1 MTDYKAIF
9 AIGIFAMLA
18 LAGVAVLAD
27 DASAEGNATGPAY
40 KVTYKYGESSIVD
53 KTEAGG
59 IYSFKAFDKTGFT
72 APEGYEFKQW
82 RDASSS
88 ATYQVATNG
97 STGSTPAYTFA
108 GDVTVIPEFELDSDR
123 AEITLIYG
131 DISET
136 YLISESE
143 SESKFAIA
151 PENLEDF
158 AKKIGAT
165 VVKGEKDSIS
175 GFAIDGYKFN
185 GFKNAKGTGIGIS
198 ALTSS
203 AGVNTSYTLVM
214 EKVYTVSF
222 VLDGTVLKSEKTSGD
237 IVAPENPVKE
247 HYVFDGWFDKDGKK
261 FDPAF
266 KAYTADI
273 TYTAEFTPNTY
284 KVYFMNGETVVA
296 ERSSEYM
303 GQIDLPDLPE
313 GFISW
318 ADKDGNVVGS
328 PVTITGPDMKFY
340 AVAGIVKYSVAFVNG
355 EQTVATVEV
364 VKGEKIAADDI
375 PALPEGVEKWDFDF
389 ETPITENITV
399 KAVAKVYDVTFD
411 FGVMY
416 ATKVTIQVEH
426 GQVIP
431 ADKVPVIPEEFPEK
445 DKRWNYDPAAPVESD
460 MTIQLRDNIYF
471 EVVFVAGETEVAKVS
486 VLEGTAVPA
495 DKVPAI
501 PEGYKEWAFDV
512 AAPVTADMTVEAV
525 AKEVVFNVTF
535 EIEGKADV
543 TQKSD
548 SLTIPDV
555 TREGYEFQG
564 WVVAGTS
571 KYVDPTKY
579 EYTADVTFVAIYK
592 QIGYSTVTFIIGEE
606 VIEISVKNGT
616 TIPADKIP
624 ELDPAVYSGW
634 NFDINMVIDQSQSF
648 KAVPILYHKVV
659 FEYGADTGIPSVTVE
674 VADGTTI
681 PADKIPV
688 IPAQLGDVRWDYS
701 NSTVRDDMTIGLV
714 DVVYPEEPGFFDTT
728 SGKIAGAIILLAVLV
743 VIALLVAPASPM
755 NYKIVKGKV
764 AGVIEARRAD
774 KKP

>member
-1 MTDYKAIF
+1 
-9 AIGIFAMLA
+9 MLA

-27 DASAEGNATGPAY
+27 DASADNTPPSEFNNDSKGDYT
-40 KVTYKYGESSIVD
+40 VTYTYGGSSIVKKMSSGNQFQFNVAD
-53 KTEAGG
+53 ISGFDAPKGYKFDEAFIDQKSGAV
-59 IYSFKAFDKTGFT
+59 YNCTS
-72 APEGYEFKQW
+72 P
-82 RDASSS
+82 
-88 ATYQVATNG
+88 
-97 STGSTPAYTFA
+97 YTFTS
-108 GDVTVIPEFELDSDR
+108 DIIVEPEVAPAQAIVKLV
-123 AEITLIYG
+123 YG
-131 DISET
+131 DISAEYMGGSDAT
-136 YLISESE
+136 EPYTVTSDD
-143 SESKFAIA
+143 
-151 PENLEDF
+151 LEDF

-165 VVKGEKDSIS
+165 VVKTGNSIT
-175 GFAIDGYKFN
+175 GFAIDGYKFD
-185 GFKNAKGTGIGIS
+185 GFKDATGKAADID

-214 EKVYTVSF
+214 EKVYNVTFVADGVTVSEQTTNGEIEVPQNSSVPNYDF
-222 VLDGTVLKSEKTSGD
+222 IGWSDGVKTYEPLPGQNVVDLSS
-237 IVAPENPVKE
+237 
-247 HYVFDGWFDKDGKK
+247 YVFTKDTV
-261 FDPAF
+261 FTAVF
-266 KAYTADI
+266 K
-273 TYTAEFTPNTY
+273 E
-284 KVYFMNGETVVA
+284 KVYDATFIIGDKTEV
-296 ERSSEYM
+296 RSAKYNKPV
-303 GQIDLPDLPE
+303 DAVPLPE
-313 GFISW
+313 GYAYYAL
-318 ADKDGNVVGS
+318 ADDETKTKVAFPYTVTG
-328 PVTITGPDMKFY
+328 PVTF
-340 AVAGIVKYSVAFVNG
+340 VAI
-355 EQTVATVEV
+355 
-364 VKGEKIAADDI
+364 
-375 PALPEGVEKWDFDF
+375 EGV
-389 ETPITENITV
+389 P
-399 KAVAKVYDVTFD
+399 AVT
-411 FGVMY
+411 
-416 ATKVTIQVEH
+416 
-426 GQVIP
+426 
-431 ADKVPVIPEEFPEK
+431 
-445 DKRWNYDPAAPVESD
+445 
-460 MTIQLRDNIYF
+460 
-471 EVVFVAGETEVAKVS
+471 
-486 VLEGTAVPA
+486 
-495 DKVPAI
+495 
-501 PEGYKEWAFDV
+501 
-512 AAPVTADMTVEAV
+512 
-525 AKEVVFNVTF
+525 FNVTF
-535 EIEGKADV
+535 QIEGKTDV

-634 NFDINMVIDQSQSF
+634 DFDINMVIDQSQSF

>member
-1 MTDYKAIF
+1 
-9 AIGIFAMLA
+9 MLA

-27 DASAEGNATGPAY
+27 DASADNTSPSEFNNDSKGDYT
-40 KVTYKYGESSIVD
+40 VTYTYGGSSIVKKMSSGNQFQFNVAD
-53 KTEAGG
+53 ISG
-59 IYSFKAFDKTGFT
+59 FD
-72 APEGYEFKQW
+72 APKGYEFDKAFIDQKSG
-82 RDASSS
+82 AVYNCTS
-88 ATYQVATNG
+88 
-97 STGSTPAYTFA
+97 PYTF
-108 GDVTVIPEFELDSDR
+108 TSDIIVEPKV
-123 AEITLIYG
+123 APAQAIVKLVYG
-131 DISET
+131 DISAEYMGGSDAT
-136 YLISESE
+136 GPYTVTPLD
-143 SESKFAIA
+143 
-151 PENLEDF
+151 LEDF

-165 VVKGEKDSIS
+165 VVKTGDSITR
-175 GFAIDGYKFN
+175 FAIDGYKFV
-185 GFKNAKGTGIGIS
+185 GFKSDVTKEDNAHLN
-198 ALTSS
+198 ALT
-203 AGVNTSYTLVM
+203 AEKVGITTYTLVM
-214 EKVYTVSF
+214 EKVYNVTFVADGVTVSEQTTNGEIEVPQNSSVPNYDF
-222 VLDGTVLKSEKTSGD
+222 IGWSDGVKTYEPLPGQNVVDLSSYVFTKDTVFTAVFKEKVYDATFIIGD
-237 IVAPENPVKE
+237 KTEVRSAKYNNPVDA
-247 HYVFDGWFDKDGKK
+247 V
-261 FDPAF
+261 P
-266 KAYTADI
+266 
-273 TYTAEFTPNTY
+273 
-284 KVYFMNGETVVA
+284 
-296 ERSSEYM
+296 
-303 GQIDLPDLPE
+303 LPE
-313 GFISW
+313 GYAYYAL
-318 ADKDGNVVGS
+318 ADDETKTKVAFPYTVTG
-328 PVTITGPDMKFY
+328 PVTF
-340 AVAGIVKYSVAFVNG
+340 VAI
-355 EQTVATVEV
+355 
-364 VKGEKIAADDI
+364 
-375 PALPEGVEKWDFDF
+375 EGV
-389 ETPITENITV
+389 P
-399 KAVAKVYDVTFD
+399 AVT
-411 FGVMY
+411 
-416 ATKVTIQVEH
+416 
-426 GQVIP
+426 
-431 ADKVPVIPEEFPEK
+431 
-445 DKRWNYDPAAPVESD
+445 
-460 MTIQLRDNIYF
+460 
-471 EVVFVAGETEVAKVS
+471 
-486 VLEGTAVPA
+486 
-495 DKVPAI
+495 
-501 PEGYKEWAFDV
+501 
-512 AAPVTADMTVEAV
+512 
-525 AKEVVFNVTF
+525 FNVTF
-535 EIEGKADV
+535 QIEGKTDV

>member
-27 DASAEGNATGPAY
+27 DASADNTLPSEFNNDSKGDYT
-40 KVTYKYGESSIVD
+40 VTYTYGGSSIVKKMSSGNQFQFNVAD
-53 KTEAGG
+53 ISG
-59 IYSFKAFDKTGFT
+59 FD
-72 APEGYEFKQW
+72 APKGYEFDKAFIDQKSG
-82 RDASSS
+82 AVYNCTS
-88 ATYQVATNG
+88 
-97 STGSTPAYTFA
+97 PYTF
-108 GDVTVIPEFELDSDR
+108 TSDIIVEPKV
-123 AEITLIYG
+123 APAQAIVKLVYG
-131 DISET
+131 DISAEYMGGSNAT
-136 YLISESE
+136 GSYAVTSDDL
-143 SESKFAIA
+143 K
-151 PENLEDF
+151 DF

-165 VVKGEKDSIS
+165 VVETNESIT
-175 GFAIDGYKFN
+175 GFAIDGYKFV
-185 GFKNAKGTGIGIS
+185 GFKSDVTEEGNADLTMTLTAEKVGI
-198 ALTSS
+198 T
-203 AGVNTSYTLVM
+203 TYTLVM
-214 EKVYTVSF
+214 EKVYNVTFVADGVTVSEQTTNGEIEVPQNSSVPNYDF
-222 VLDGTVLKSEKTSGD
+222 IGWSDGVKTYEPLPGQNVVDLSS
-237 IVAPENPVKE
+237 
-247 HYVFDGWFDKDGKK
+247 YVFTKDTV
-261 FDPAF
+261 FTAVF
-266 KAYTADI
+266 K
-273 TYTAEFTPNTY
+273 E
-284 KVYFMNGETVVA
+284 KVYDATFIIGDKTEV
-296 ERSSEYM
+296 RSAKYNKPV
-303 GQIDLPDLPE
+303 DAVPLPE
-313 GFISW
+313 GYAYYAL
-318 ADKDGNVVGS
+318 ADDETKTKVAFPYTVTG
-328 PVTITGPDMKFY
+328 PVTF
-340 AVAGIVKYSVAFVNG
+340 VAI
-355 EQTVATVEV
+355 
-364 VKGEKIAADDI
+364 
-375 PALPEGVEKWDFDF
+375 EGV
-389 ETPITENITV
+389 P
-399 KAVAKVYDVTFD
+399 AVT
-411 FGVMY
+411 
-416 ATKVTIQVEH
+416 
-426 GQVIP
+426 
-431 ADKVPVIPEEFPEK
+431 
-445 DKRWNYDPAAPVESD
+445 
-460 MTIQLRDNIYF
+460 
-471 EVVFVAGETEVAKVS
+471 
-486 VLEGTAVPA
+486 
-495 DKVPAI
+495 
-501 PEGYKEWAFDV
+501 
-512 AAPVTADMTVEAV
+512 
-525 AKEVVFNVTF
+525 FNVTF
-535 EIEGKADV
+535 QIEGKTDV

-634 NFDINMVIDQSQSF
+634 DFDINMVIDQSQSF

>member
-27 DASAEGNATGPAY
+27 DASAEGDATGPAY

-59 IYSFKAFDKTGFT
+59 IYSFKAFDKIGFT

-108 GDVTVIPEFELDSDR
+108 GDVTVIPEFELDDMY

-136 YLISESE
+136 YLTTSG
-143 SESKFAIA
+143 SKFTIA
-151 PENLEDF
+151 PKNLEDF
-158 AKKIGAT
+158 AEKIGAT
-165 VVKGEKDSIS
+165 VVKTDSSIT
-175 GFAIDGYKFN
+175 GFAIDGYEYS
-185 GFKNAKGTGIGIS
+185 GFKDVKGTGIVIS

-214 EKVYTVSF
+214 EKVYNVTFVADGVTVSEQTTNGKIEVPQNSSVPNYDF
-222 VLDGTVLKSEKTSGD
+222 IGWSDGVKTYEPLPGQNVVDLSS
-237 IVAPENPVKE
+237 
-247 HYVFDGWFDKDGKK
+247 YVFTKDTV
-261 FDPAF
+261 FTAVF
-266 KAYTADI
+266 K
-273 TYTAEFTPNTY
+273 E
-284 KVYFMNGETVVA
+284 KVYDATFIIGDKTEV
-296 ERSSEYM
+296 RSAKYNKPV
-303 GQIDLPDLPE
+303 DAVPLPE
-313 GFISW
+313 GYAYYAL
-318 ADKDGNVVGS
+318 ADDETKTKVAFPYTVTG
-328 PVTITGPDMKFY
+328 PVTF
-340 AVAGIVKYSVAFVNG
+340 VAI
-355 EQTVATVEV
+355 
-364 VKGEKIAADDI
+364 
-375 PALPEGVEKWDFDF
+375 EGV
-389 ETPITENITV
+389 P
-399 KAVAKVYDVTFD
+399 AVT
-411 FGVMY
+411 
-416 ATKVTIQVEH
+416 
-426 GQVIP
+426 
-431 ADKVPVIPEEFPEK
+431 
-445 DKRWNYDPAAPVESD
+445 
-460 MTIQLRDNIYF
+460 
-471 EVVFVAGETEVAKVS
+471 
-486 VLEGTAVPA
+486 
-495 DKVPAI
+495 
-501 PEGYKEWAFDV
+501 
-512 AAPVTADMTVEAV
+512 
-525 AKEVVFNVTF
+525 FNVTF
-535 EIEGKADV
+535 QIEGKTDV

-634 NFDINMVIDQSQSF
+634 DFDINMVIDQSQSF

>member
-27 DASAEGNATGPAY
+27 DASADEDISSGFINDSKGDYT
-40 KVTYKYGESSIVD
+40 VTYTYGGSSIVKKMSSGNQFQFSVAD
-53 KTEAGG
+53 ISG
-59 IYSFKAFDKTGFT
+59 FD
-72 APEGYEFKQW
+72 APKGYEFDEAFIDQKSG
-82 RDASSS
+82 AVYNCTS
-88 ATYQVATNG
+88 
-97 STGSTPAYTFA
+97 PYTFTS
-108 GDVTVIPEFELDSDR
+108 DIIVEPEVAPAQAIVKLV
-123 AEITLIYG
+123 YG
-131 DISET
+131 DISAEYMSGSDKT
-136 YLISESE
+136 NSYTVTSRD
-143 SESKFAIA
+143 
-151 PENLEDF
+151 LEDF
-158 AKKIGAT
+158 AEKIGAT
-165 VVKGEKDSIS
+165 VVETNKSIT
-175 GFAIDGYKFN
+175 GFAIDGYKFD
-185 GFKNAKGTGIGIS
+185 GFKPDVTKEDNADLTKVLTAEGVGI
-198 ALTSS
+198 T
-203 AGVNTSYTLVM
+203 TYTLVM
-214 EKVYTVSF
+214 EKVYNVTFVADGVTVSEQTTNDEIKVPQNSSVPNYDF
-222 VLDGTVLKSEKTSGD
+222 IGWSDGVKTYEPLPGQNVVDLSS
-237 IVAPENPVKE
+237 
-247 HYVFDGWFDKDGKK
+247 YVFTKDTV
-261 FDPAF
+261 FTAVF
-266 KAYTADI
+266 K
-273 TYTAEFTPNTY
+273 E
-284 KVYFMNGETVVA
+284 KVYDATFIIGDKTEV
-296 ERSSEYM
+296 RSAKYNKPV
-303 GQIDLPDLPE
+303 DAVPLPE
-313 GFISW
+313 GYAYYAL
-318 ADKDGNVVGS
+318 ADDETKTKVAFPYTVTG
-328 PVTITGPDMKFY
+328 PVTF
-340 AVAGIVKYSVAFVNG
+340 VAI
-355 EQTVATVEV
+355 
-364 VKGEKIAADDI
+364 
-375 PALPEGVEKWDFDF
+375 EGV
-389 ETPITENITV
+389 P
-399 KAVAKVYDVTFD
+399 AVT
-411 FGVMY
+411 
-416 ATKVTIQVEH
+416 
-426 GQVIP
+426 
-431 ADKVPVIPEEFPEK
+431 
-445 DKRWNYDPAAPVESD
+445 
-460 MTIQLRDNIYF
+460 
-471 EVVFVAGETEVAKVS
+471 
-486 VLEGTAVPA
+486 
-495 DKVPAI
+495 
-501 PEGYKEWAFDV
+501 
-512 AAPVTADMTVEAV
+512 
-525 AKEVVFNVTF
+525 FNVTF
-535 EIEGKADV
+535 QIEGKTDV

>member
-27 DASAEGNATGPAY
+27 DASAENSSSGFNNDSKGDYT
-40 KVTYKYGESSIVD
+40 VTYTYGGSSIVKKMSSGNQFQFNVAD
-53 KTEAGG
+53 ISGFDAPKGYKFDEAFIDQKSGAV
-59 IYSFKAFDKTGFT
+59 YNCTS
-72 APEGYEFKQW
+72 P
-82 RDASSS
+82 
-88 ATYQVATNG
+88 
-97 STGSTPAYTFA
+97 YTF
-108 GDVTVIPEFELDSDR
+108 TSDIIVEPKV
-123 AEITLIYG
+123 APAQAIVKLVYG
-131 DISET
+131 DISAEYMSGSDAT
-136 YLISESE
+136 KSYTVTSRD
-143 SESKFAIA
+143 
-151 PENLEDF
+151 LEDF

-165 VVKGEKDSIS
+165 VVKGENDSIS
-175 GFAIDGYKFN
+175 GFAIDGYKFD
-185 GFKNAKGTGIGIS
+185 GFKPDVTEEGNADLTMTLTAEKVGI
-198 ALTSS
+198 T
-203 AGVNTSYTLVM
+203 TYTLVM
-214 EKVYTVSF
+214 EKVYNVTFVADGVTVSEQTTNGEIEVPQNSSVPNYDF
-222 VLDGTVLKSEKTSGD
+222 IGWSDGVKTYEPLPGQNVVDLSSYVFTKDTVFTAVFKEKVYDATFIIGD
-237 IVAPENPVKE
+237 KTEVRSAKYNNPVDA
-247 HYVFDGWFDKDGKK
+247 V
-261 FDPAF
+261 P
-266 KAYTADI
+266 
-273 TYTAEFTPNTY
+273 
-284 KVYFMNGETVVA
+284 
-296 ERSSEYM
+296 
-303 GQIDLPDLPE
+303 LPE
-313 GFISW
+313 GYAYYAL
-318 ADKDGNVVGS
+318 ADDETKTKVAFPYTVTG
-328 PVTITGPDMKFY
+328 PVTF
-340 AVAGIVKYSVAFVNG
+340 VAI
-355 EQTVATVEV
+355 
-364 VKGEKIAADDI
+364 
-375 PALPEGVEKWDFDF
+375 EGV
-389 ETPITENITV
+389 P
-399 KAVAKVYDVTFD
+399 AVT
-411 FGVMY
+411 
-416 ATKVTIQVEH
+416 
-426 GQVIP
+426 
-431 ADKVPVIPEEFPEK
+431 
-445 DKRWNYDPAAPVESD
+445 
-460 MTIQLRDNIYF
+460 
-471 EVVFVAGETEVAKVS
+471 
-486 VLEGTAVPA
+486 
-495 DKVPAI
+495 
-501 PEGYKEWAFDV
+501 
-512 AAPVTADMTVEAV
+512 
-525 AKEVVFNVTF
+525 FNVTF
-535 EIEGKADV
+535 QIEGKTDV

-681 PADKIPV
+681 PADKIPA

>member
-27 DASAEGNATGPAY
+27 DASAEGDATGPAY

-59 IYSFKAFDKTGFT
+59 TYSFKAFDKIGFT

-108 GDVTVIPEFELDSDR
+108 GDVTVIPEFKLDGTHS
-123 AEITLIYG
+123 EIVLTYG

-136 YLISESE
+136 YLVSSSSDYTLSEE
-143 SESKFAIA
+143 Q
-151 PENLEDF
+151 LGDF
-158 AKKIGAT
+158 GKKIGMEFE
-165 VVKGEKDSIS
+165 VGDENNISLGKDAK
-175 GFAIDGYKFN
+175 FEFN
-185 GFKNAKGTGIGIS
+185 GFIGNAESKITKLTGIKGEASKTVEYTLDASPIYNVYFIVNGAITDSCKSNVFVVPKNADKP
-198 ALTSS
+198 
-203 AGVNTSYTLVM
+203 NYD
-214 EKVYTVSF
+214 F
-222 VLDGTVLKSEKTSGD
+222 VGWSDGTT
-237 IVAPENPVKE
+237 
-247 HYVFDGWFDKDGKK
+247 
-261 FDPAF
+261 
-266 KAYTADI
+266 
-273 TYTAEFTPNTY
+273 TY
-284 KVYFMNGETVVA
+284 
-296 ERSSEYM
+296 
-303 GQIDLPDLPE
+303 
-313 GFISW
+313 
-318 ADKDGNVVGS
+318 
-328 PVTITGPDMKFY
+328 
-340 AVAGIVKYSVAFVNG
+340 
-355 EQTVATVEV
+355 
-364 VKGEKIAADDI
+364 
-375 PALPEGVEKWDFDF
+375 
-389 ETPITENITV
+389 
-399 KAVAKVYDVTFD
+399 
-411 FGVMY
+411 
-416 ATKVTIQVEH
+416 
-426 GQVIP
+426 
-431 ADKVPVIPEEFPEK
+431 
-445 DKRWNYDPAAPVESD
+445 NYDPALGD
-460 MTIQLRDNIYF
+460 K
-471 EVVFVAGETEVAKVS
+471 VVIEDYKFVKDVTFTAVFKEKVYDATFIIGDKTEVRSAKYNKPVD
-486 VLEGTAVPA
+486 AVPL
-495 DKVPAI
+495 
-501 PEGYKEWAFDV
+501 PEGYAYYALADDETKTKVAFPYTV
-512 AAPVTADMTVEAV
+512 TGPVTFVAIEGVPAV
-525 AKEVVFNVTF
+525 TFNVTF
-535 EIEGKADV
+535 QIEGKTDV

>member
-27 DASAEGNATGPAY
+27 DASAEGDATGPAY

-53 KTEAGG
+53 KTGVDG
-59 IYSFKAFDKTGFT
+59 TYSFKAFDKTGFT

-88 ATYQVATNG
+88 ATYQVATDEPA
-97 STGSTPAYTFA
+97 GSTPAYTFA
-108 GDVTVIPEFELDSDR
+108 GDVTVIPEFKLDDKH

-136 YLISESE
+136 YLTTSK
-143 SESKFAIA
+143 SKFTIA

-158 AKKIGAT
+158 AEKIGAT
-165 VVKGEKDSIS
+165 VVKGENDSIS
-175 GFAIDGYKFN
+175 GFAIDGYEYS
-185 GFKNAKGTGIGIS
+185 GFKDVKGADVNINV
-198 ALTSS
+198 LTSS

-214 EKVYTVSF
+214 EKVYNVTFVADGVTVSEQTTNGKIEVPQNSSVPNYDF
-222 VLDGTVLKSEKTSGD
+222 IGWSDGVKTYEPLPGQNVVDLSS
-237 IVAPENPVKE
+237 
-247 HYVFDGWFDKDGKK
+247 YVFTKDTV
-261 FDPAF
+261 FTAVF
-266 KAYTADI
+266 K
-273 TYTAEFTPNTY
+273 E
-284 KVYFMNGETVVA
+284 KVYDATFIIGDKTEV
-296 ERSSEYM
+296 RSAKYNKPV
-303 GQIDLPDLPE
+303 DAVPLPE
-313 GFISW
+313 GYAYYAL
-318 ADKDGNVVGS
+318 ADDETKTKVAFPYTVTG
-328 PVTITGPDMKFY
+328 PVTF
-340 AVAGIVKYSVAFVNG
+340 VAI
-355 EQTVATVEV
+355 
-364 VKGEKIAADDI
+364 
-375 PALPEGVEKWDFDF
+375 EGV
-389 ETPITENITV
+389 P
-399 KAVAKVYDVTFD
+399 AVT
-411 FGVMY
+411 
-416 ATKVTIQVEH
+416 
-426 GQVIP
+426 
-431 ADKVPVIPEEFPEK
+431 
-445 DKRWNYDPAAPVESD
+445 
-460 MTIQLRDNIYF
+460 
-471 EVVFVAGETEVAKVS
+471 
-486 VLEGTAVPA
+486 
-495 DKVPAI
+495 
-501 PEGYKEWAFDV
+501 
-512 AAPVTADMTVEAV
+512 
-525 AKEVVFNVTF
+525 FNVTF
-535 EIEGKADV
+535 QIEGKTDV